1 MKRNRIFKLSLL
13 CLVLVVTTKTFAQ
26 QIESERDKIFEHVD
40 LPQVPYGILE
50 DYGLSSVSLPLY
62 EARARHY
69 KLSQLY
75 YTSADHGRT
84 QQLDGTPPGVSCYE
98 TIVLCETHT
107 LLP

>member
-50 DYGLSSVSLPLY
+50 DYGLSSVSLLP
-62 EARARHY
+62 
-69 KLSQLY
+69 
-75 YTSADHGRT
+75 YTKQELDTTNYLNYTTLQQIIGGLNSSMLTQT
-84 QQLDGTPPGVSCYE
+84 QQIRHNIRSLSNMN
-98 TIVLCETHT
+98 I
-107 LLP
+107 